1 MMILRRIADGLRRQ
15 DWTTVFIELLVVV
28 VGLLLGLELNNWS
41 NDLKDRRLA
50 EAYYEQL
57 ILDLEADV
65 ATGERAVR
73 TADINVEMGQLVYR
87 AATQGNL
94 EGIGDADLVLSL
106 VTAGFTERPL
116 ITRHT
121 YDELISTGS
130 LRLIKNAEI
139 KRALSSY
146 YSRSA
151 YSRQWDELIQHEQ
164 TRYRDAIRGVL
175 TPEQMRWVRENLG
188 GATGQPPDFDRTRF
202 LRSLSE
208 RPEIIG
214 AVASM
219 AAEQARLRR
228 SGEDVAEYA
237 SALIEILSN

>member
-1 MMILRRIADGLRRQ
+1 MILRRIADGLRRQ

-41 NDLKDRRLA
+41 NDLKDRSLT
-50 EAYYEQL
+50 EAYYERL

-65 ATGERAVR
+65 ATGESAVR
-73 TADINVEMGQLVYR
+73 AADRHVQMGKLVYR
-87 AATQGNL
+87 AATQENL
-94 EGIGDADLVLSL
+94 EGVGDADLVLAL

-130 LRLIKNAEI
+130 LRLIKDAEI

-146 YSRSA
+146 YARSA

-164 TRYRDAIRGVL
+164 MRYRDAIRGVL
-175 TPEQMRWVRENLG
+175 TPEQMHWVRESLG
-188 GATGQPPDFDRTRF
+188 SATGPPPDFDRAQF
-202 LRSLSE
+202 LRSLNE

-219 AAEQARLRR
+219 AAEQARLRK
-228 SGEDVAEYA
+228 SSEAITEYA
-237 SALIEILSN
+237 SALIEVISN